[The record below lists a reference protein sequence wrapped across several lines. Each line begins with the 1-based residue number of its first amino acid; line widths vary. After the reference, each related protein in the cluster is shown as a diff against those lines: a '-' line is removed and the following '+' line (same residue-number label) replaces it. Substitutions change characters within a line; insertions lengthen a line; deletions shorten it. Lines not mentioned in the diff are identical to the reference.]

1 MEWRLQIT
9 SHECDT
15 LGFSF
20 RRAYKVEVSWSK
32 RVKENIWTN
41 TVKVN
46 NLKYYKTKNL
56 HCLELAALWRA
67 GWMEMKKLHKEYLR

>member
-1 MEWRLQIT
+1 MEWSLQII
-9 SHECDT
+9 SYGCDT
-15 LGFSF
+15 WGVSF

-32 RVKENIWTN
+32 SGKENIWTN

-56 HCLELAALWRA
+56 HCLELAALWRP
-67 GWMEMKKLHKEYLR
+67 GWMEMK